1 MAEETVLRR
10 VTDRMRALCS
20 KREYCSS
27 EIKKKLNDALEGD
40 NEAVAGILDSLKKDG
55 YVDDSRY
62 ASAFARDKSSI
73 AGWGNIKIRHALA
86 AKGVER
92 DVVEAA
98 LKEIDPE
105 KADSR
110 LEKLAANRYKA
121 LKDDSQCRLKML
133 RYLLGRGYSYD
144 EVSSV
149 TELFMKRYEEF

>member
-121 LKDDSQCRLKML
+121 LKDDPQCRLKML

-144 EVSSV
+144 EVLSV
-149 TELFMKRYEEF
+149 TELLMKSYEEL

>member
-110 LEKLAANRYKA
+110 LEKLAANRYKV
-121 LKDDSQCRLKML
+121 LKDDPQCRLKML

-144 EVSSV
+144 EVLSV
-149 TELFMKRYEEF
+149 TELLMKSYEEL

>member
-98 LKEIDPE
+98 LKGIDPE

-121 LKDDSQCRLKML
+121 LKDDPQCRLKML

-144 EVSSV
+144 EVLSV
-149 TELFMKRYEEF
+149 TELLMKSYEEL

>member
-121 LKDDSQCRLKML
+121 LKDDPQCRLKML

-149 TELFMKRYEEF
+149 TELLMKRYEEF

>member
-27 EIKKKLNDALEGD
+27 EIKKKLNDVLEGD

-121 LKDDSQCRLKML
+121 LKDDPQCRLKML

-149 TELFMKRYEEF
+149 TELLMKRYEEF

>member
-27 EIKKKLNDALEGD
+27 DIKKKLNDALEGD

-121 LKDDSQCRLKML
+121 LKDDPQCRLKML

-149 TELFMKRYEEF
+149 TELLMKRYEEF

>member
-40 NEAVAGILDSLKKDG
+40 NEAVAGILDSQKKDG
-55 YVDDSRY
+55 HVDDSRY

-121 LKDDSQCRLKML
+121 LKDDPQCRLKML

-149 TELFMKRYEEF
+149 TELLMKSYEEL

>member
-92 DVVEAA
+92 DVIEAA

-121 LKDDSQCRLKML
+121 LKDDPQCRLKML

-149 TELFMKRYEEF
+149 TELLMKRYEEF

>member
-121 LKDDSQCRLKML
+121 LKDDPQCRLKML

-149 TELFMKRYEEF
+149 TELLMKSYEEL